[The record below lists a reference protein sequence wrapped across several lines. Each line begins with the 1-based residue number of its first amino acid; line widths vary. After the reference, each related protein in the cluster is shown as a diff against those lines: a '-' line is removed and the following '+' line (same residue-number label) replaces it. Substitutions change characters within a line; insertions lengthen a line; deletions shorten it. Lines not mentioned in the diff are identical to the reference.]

1 MNIVK
6 KKEKILFILAFFVCM
21 ISYAQETNDD
31 AIFDFGTSGEITKYG
46 EHPKEYDSESINAYI
61 LKQLNGSLSDRKQF
75 IENDFLKNAGFRQTG
90 DVKFRKTKASEKALS
105 VLHGVG
111 RIFSFGIIPMKPFS
125 EIEYDKLPRGEVY
138 KFESVFIKS
147 NFKNVSPEVLTV
159 IELEY
164 MLQIEFFNGI
174 IIQDTINYYTD
185 ENITKF
191 EKLILGLPDFP
202 ESIYQAKNRYL
213 NELQKIKT
221 AFERYKNPSENYLR
235 AIENLKD
242 SFNIDRKR

>member
-1 MNIVK
+1 MIV
-6 KKEKILFILAFFVCM
+6 
-21 ISYAQETNDD
+21 YAQDTNDD
-31 AIFDFGTSGEITKYG
+31 ENPDDINYDFGTSGEITKYG
-46 EHPKEYDSESINAYI
+46 ERSKEYDPESINTYI

-75 IENDFLKNAGFRQTG
+75 IETDFLEKAGFRRMAN
-90 DVKFRKTKASEKALS
+90 VKYRKTKASEKALS

-125 EIEYDKLPRGEVY
+125 EIEYDKLPKGEIY

-147 NFKNVSPEVLTV
+147 NFKGITPEVLTL

-185 ENITKF
+185 ENINKF
-191 EKLILGLPDFP
+191 ERLIRGLPDSP
-202 ESIYQAKNRYL
+202 ESIYQVKNRYI
-213 NELQKIKT
+213 NELQKIKI

-235 AIENLKD
+235 AIQNLKG
-242 SFNIDRKR
+242 SFIYRAD

>member
-6 KKEKILFILAFFVCM
+6 KKEKILFILAFFAHM

-31 AIFDFGTSGEITKYG
+31 EIFDFGTSGEITKYG
-46 EHPKEYDSESINAYI
+46 EYPKEYNPESINAHV

-75 IENDFLKNAGFRQTG
+75 IENEFLKNAGFRQTAN
-90 DVKFRKTKASEKALS
+90 VKYRKTKASEKALS
-105 VLHGVG
+105 VLHGFG
-111 RIFSFGIIPMKPFS
+111 TIFSFGIIPMKPFS
-125 EIEYDKLPRGEVY
+125 EIEYERLSKGEFY

-147 NFKNVSPEVLTV
+147 NLRGITPEVLTL

-174 IIQDTINYYTD
+174 IIQDSVNYYTD
-185 ENITKF
+185 ENINKF
-191 EKLILGLPDFP
+191 EKLILGLPDLP
-202 ESIYQAKNRYL
+202 ESIYQAKDRYL
-213 NELQKIKT
+213 NELKKIKT
-221 AFERYKNPSENYLR
+221 ALERYKNPGENYLR

-242 SFNIDRKR
+242 SFDINRKK

>member
-6 KKEKILFILAFFVCM
+6 KKEKILFILAFFVCI

-46 EHPKEYDSESINAYI
+46 EHPKEYDPESINAHV

-75 IENDFLKNAGFRQTG
+75 IENDFLKNAGFRRTAN
-90 DVKFRKTKASEKALS
+90 VKYRKTKASEKALS

-111 RIFSFGIIPMKPFS
+111 HMFFGIIPMRPFS
-125 EIEYDKLPRGEVY
+125 EIEYERLSKGEVY

-147 NFKNVSPEVLTV
+147 NFKDITPEVLSL

-174 IIQDTINYYTD
+174 IIQDNMNYYTD
-185 ENITKF
+185 ANINKF
-191 EKLILGLPDFP
+191 ERLILGLPDFP
-202 ESIYQAKNRYL
+202 ESIYQAKSRYL
-213 NELQKIKT
+213 SELQKIK
-221 AFERYKNPSENYLR
+221 AVFERYKNPSENYLR

-242 SFNIDRKR
+242 SFNIDRKK